1 MNLNI
6 LISYILAEIFMIIG
20 LNYSL
25 KKISNKNII
34 LNAKFYIITILFV
47 ILLVLNNWYTYV
59 NFRFFTATILV
70 ITYSKLVLN
79 NKWRE
84 SIIYGSFY
92 SITAVI
98 IEILLSP
105 LLALFVKDINV
116 YNPNILLKTSFSIIS
131 TIILMIVFSNKK
143 IKHIIEI
150 IKKIT
155 YNKFNNLSIFIVLI
169 LLLNIIIFVRVIELK
184 NIYMIIASTTCL
196 TILICCLNIII
207 KDKYNLKIIKDK
219 NNNLQNSFKAYK
231 KTIEEC
237 REFKHNLKND
247 LIALRTTLNPEE
259 KQVINDIIS
268 KYNKNYEWIN
278 DINSIPE
285 GLQGIIYLKTKEA
298 EKEKIQII
306 INTQEI
312 NYKLTN
318 DFLNISN
325 IVGIIID
332 NAIEATKK
340 AKSKILLININE
352 ENNHFKIEVINKF
365 INNIDCDKI
374 GTKNYSTKE
383 YKSGIGLNYINKIK
397 HNKVKVDFKII
408 SDLFISII
416 NF

>member
-184 NIYMIIASTTCL
+184 NIYMIRI
-196 TILICCLNIII
+196 
-207 KDKYNLKIIKDK
+207 Y
-219 NNNLQNSFKAYK
+219 Q
-231 KTIEEC
+231 
-237 REFKHNLKND
+237 R
-247 LIALRTTLNPEE
+247 
-259 KQVINDIIS
+259 VI
-268 KYNKNYEWIN
+268 
-278 DINSIPE
+278 
-285 GLQGIIYLKTKEA
+285 
-298 EKEKIQII
+298 
-306 INTQEI
+306 
-312 NYKLTN
+312 
-318 DFLNISN
+318 
-325 IVGIIID
+325 VM
-332 NAIEATKK
+332 
-340 AKSKILLININE
+340 
-352 ENNHFKIEVINKF
+352 
-365 INNIDCDKI
+365 
-374 GTKNYSTKE
+374 
-383 YKSGIGLNYINKIK
+383 
-397 HNKVKVDFKII
+397 
-408 SDLFISII
+408 
-416 NF
+416 